1 MSTTLPRLDVRRW
14 LTVIGLILCFC
25 LFDVLH
31 TYVGALGEGRLVP
44 WRYLVLG
51 VPEFWFTY
59 FAVLPLAVFLAR
71 RYRLD
76 LLSRPSLLVHIGGA
90 LVFTYIHVIIVAASP
105 VVRLQPDVTF
115 STQVFRVIRLNFAV
129 DFLSYWAIV
138 GATYTARYYAEL
150 QQREVAAAQ
159 LEASLAQ
166 ARLQALQAQLR
177 PHFFFNTLQAISVL
191 ALKGDKDAVV
201 ETLAHLS
208 NLLRSTFDRHRT
220 QKIPLM
226 TELEFLDEYLAIERL
241 SLGDRLTVLREI
253 DQSALHALVPSM
265 VLQLLAEN
273 AIVHG
278 VASRAGP
285 GTVAIAVTSADDIL
299 RIQVRDSGPGFSDT
313 ARTGIGLAN
322 TRGRLEQLYGRAHR
336 IDFGPCVEGGAAVT
350 ITIPF
355 EPALSADRS
364 HEHEVLAS

>member
-1 MSTTLPRLDVRRW
+1 MPRLDLRRW

-25 LFDVLH
+25 LFDILH
-31 TYVGALGEGRLVP
+31 TYVGGVGEGHPVP

-76 LLSRPSLLVHIGGA
+76 LLSRRSLMVHIGGA

-115 STQVFRVIRLNFAV
+115 STQIFRVVRLNFAV

-159 LEASLAQ
+159 LETSLAQ
-166 ARLQALQAQLR
+166 ARLEALQAQLR

-191 ALKGDKDAVV
+191 ALKGDKESVV
-201 ETLAHLS
+201 ETLARLS
-208 NLLRSTFDRHRT
+208 NLLRTTFDKHRR
-220 QKIPLM
+220 QKVPLG
-226 TELEFLDEYLAIERL
+226 TELEFLNEYLAIERL
-241 SLGDRLTVLREI
+241 SLGDRLTIVREVETE
-253 DQSALHALVPSM
+253 ALGAMVPSM
-265 VLQLLAEN
+265 VLQLLVEN

-278 VASRAGP
+278 VARRAGP
-285 GTVAIAVTSADDIL
+285 GTVAIAAS
-299 RIQVRDSGPGFSDT
+299 RIDAVLQLQVRDSGPGFPERAKS
-313 ARTGIGLAN
+313 GIGLAN
-322 TRGRLEQLYGRAHR
+322 TLARLQQLYGSAHR
-336 IDFGPCVEGGAAVT
+336 IDFGPSVEGGAAVT
-350 ITIPF
+350 ITLPF
-355 EPALSADRS
+355 ESTRMADRS
-364 HEHEVLAS
+364 GEHEILAS

>member
-1 MSTTLPRLDVRRW
+1 MPRLDLRRW
-14 LTVIGLILCFC
+14 LAVIGLILCFC

-31 TYVGALGEGRLVP
+31 NYVGLVGEGRAVS

-59 FAVLPLAVFLAR
+59 FAVLPLALFLAR

-76 LLSRPSLLVHIGGA
+76 LLSRRSVLIHIGGA
-90 LVFTYIHVIIVAASP
+90 FAFTYIHIVIVAASP
-105 VVRLQPDVTF
+105 VIRLQPDVTF
-115 STQVFRVIRLNFAV
+115 STQLFRVVRGNFSI

-150 QQREVAAAQ
+150 RQREVAAAQ

-177 PHFFFNTLQAISVL
+177 PHFFFNTLQAVSSL
-191 ALKGDKDAVV
+191 ALKGDKTAVV

-208 NLLRSTFDRHRT
+208 NLLRATFDRHRT
-220 QKIPLM
+220 QKIPLA

-241 SLGDRLTVLREI
+241 SLGDRLTVVREI
-253 DQSALHALVPSM
+253 DPRALAGLVPSM
-265 VLQLLAEN
+265 VVQLLVEN

-278 VASRAGP
+278 VASCAGP
-285 GTVAIAVTSADDIL
+285 GTVAIRASAEDGAL
-299 RIQVRDSGPGFSDT
+299 RLQIRDSGPGFPD
-313 ARTGIGLAN
+313 RTRSGIGLAN
-322 TRGRLEQLYGRAHR
+322 TLARLEQLYGSAQR
-336 IDFGPCVEGGAAVT
+336 IDFGPSVEGGASVT
-350 ITIPF
+350 ITLPF
-355 EPALSADRS
+355 ELAAAVDGLR
-364 HEHEVLAS
+364 EHEVLAS

>member
-1 MSTTLPRLDVRRW
+1 MTRLDLRRW

-31 TYVGALGEGRLVP
+31 NYVGLVGQGRPVP

-51 VPEFWFTY
+51 VPEFWVTY

-76 LLSRPSLLVHIGGA
+76 LLSRRSLLVHVGGA
-90 LVFTYIHVIIVAASP
+90 FAFTYIHIVIVAASP
-105 VVRLQPDVTF
+105 VIRLQPDVTF
-115 STQVFRVIRLNFAV
+115 STQLFRVVMGNFSI

-138 GATYTARYYAEL
+138 GATYMTRYYAEL

-191 ALKGDKDAVV
+191 ALKGDKAAVV

-208 NLLRSTFDRHRT
+208 NLLRVTFDRHQT
-220 QKIPLM
+220 QKIPLAA
-226 TELEFLDEYLAIERL
+226 ELEFVDEYLAIERL
-241 SLGDRLTVLREI
+241 SLGDRLTVVREI
-253 DQSALHALVPSM
+253 DPRALAALVPSM
-265 VLQLLAEN
+265 VVQLLVEN

-278 VASRAGP
+278 VASRAGR
-285 GTVAIAVTSADDIL
+285 GTVAISACAGENTL
-299 RIQVRDSGPGFSDT
+299 RLQIRDSGPGFPDR
-313 ARTGIGLAN
+313 ARNGIGLAN
-322 TRGRLEQLYGRAHR
+322 TLARLEQLYGSAHR
-336 IDFGPCVEGGAAVT
+336 IDFGSSAEGGASVT
-350 ITIPF
+350 ITLPF
-355 EPALSADRS
+355 EPMAAAEGLRPR
-364 HEHEVLAS
+364 EVLAS